1 MNEYIKDGREEINP
15 MKLLGMMIPLIPSL
29 MFRLTGT
36 LIQFKSRANKAGK
49 VFKNELIKQG
59 IDRETADELTLIYME
74 SSHIRKYLQGFN

>member
-15 MKLLGMMIPLIPSL
+15 MKLIGMMIPLIPSL

-36 LIQFKSRANKAGK
+36 LIQFKSKANKAGK

-59 IDRETADELTLIYME
+59 IDREIADELTQIYME
-74 SSHIRKYLQGFN
+74 SSHIRKYIQGLN

>member
-15 MKLLGMMIPLIPSL
+15 MKLIGMMIPLIPSL

-74 SSHIRKYLQGFN
+74 SSHIRKYIQGLN

>member
-15 MKLLGMMIPLIPSL
+15 MKLIGMMIPLIPSL

-36 LIQFKSRANKAGK
+36 LIQFKSKANKAGK

-59 IDRETADELTLIYME
+59 IDRETADELTQIYME
-74 SSHIRKYLQGFN
+74 SSHIRKYIQGLN

>member
-36 LIQFKSRANKAGK
+36 LIQFKSKANKAGK

-74 SSHIRKYLQGFN
+74 SSHIRRYIQGLN